1 MRINHNARRKTQS
14 KGLRTNPGRALS
26 SLILGAGG
34 NWREQKRSFSLHSR
48 IEVTMMA
55 NRQGKLTDLLLRE
68 EGMGGRK
75 GNLCNGWIPRV
86 WGEQIEQIALRVN
99 QKFLPKLKSARTNN
113 KTRNAMSFPMIK
125 TLIQFTHKS
134 NPERLKNY
142 DENVSGYSSIYIISW
157 IMISRGCFGFWLI
170 S

>member
-75 GNLCNGWIPRV
+75 GNLCNG
-86 WGEQIEQIALRVN
+86 
-99 QKFLPKLKSARTNN
+99 
-113 KTRNAMSFPMIK
+113 
-125 TLIQFTHKS
+125 
-134 NPERLKNY
+134 
-142 DENVSGYSSIYIISW
+142 
-157 IMISRGCFGFWLI
+157 
-170 S
+170 

>member
-34 NWREQKRSFSLHSR
+34 NWWEQKRSFSLHSR

-75 GNLCNGWIPRV
+75 GNLCNG
-86 WGEQIEQIALRVN
+86 
-99 QKFLPKLKSARTNN
+99 
-113 KTRNAMSFPMIK
+113 
-125 TLIQFTHKS
+125 
-134 NPERLKNY
+134 
-142 DENVSGYSSIYIISW
+142 
-157 IMISRGCFGFWLI
+157 
-170 S
+170 